1 MKINLHKLIKPE
13 LELLKE
19 NCNFTFAEM
28 EVFELLS
35 KGFSIR
41 EISLKL
47 CISEPTVNRRIKNI
61 KDKVERNDSY
71 GREHSTYL
79 GKT

>member
-47 CISEPTVNRRIKNI
+47 CISEPTVNRKIRDIKI
-61 KDKVERNDSY
+61 KIERSKNY
-71 GREHSTYL
+71 CL
-79 GKT
+79 